1 MSMWTPDAHSLRHVE
16 EYLRS
21 RGMERLVMPAIGS
34 LLVNWQRKTEKGS
47 AIDTSIFVLYIRR
60 VRAASR
66 CARRQAAV
74 KAPLDAEVTEM
85 PRSQCPRTAGKI
97 ARADVPAPSTTR
109 EGPTTMARKHS
120 PPSLLPG
127 KQST

>member
-47 AIDTSIFVLYIRR
+47 AIDTSIFVLYI
-60 VRAASR
+60 VESEQPRAVLV
-66 CARRQAAV
+66 AR
-74 KAPLDAEVTEM
+74 
-85 PRSQCPRTAGKI
+85 
-97 ARADVPAPSTTR
+97 
-109 EGPTTMARKHS
+109 
-120 PPSLLPG
+120 LL
-127 KQST
+127 